1 MSLGPADFAGFFRAV
16 HGHEPFPWQ
25 ERLVRR
31 LAAEDTWPEVL
42 ALPTGSGKTAA
53 IDAAIFHLAL
63 RADEPERSAV
73 RIVFVVDR
81 RLVVDE
87 AFRRARCLER
97 ALCEPQ
103 GAGKAVLDTVA
114 ARLRHLSGAD
124 GPPLL
129 AARLRGGA
137 PLEPAWARSPS
148 QPTVLCST
156 VDQVGSRLLFRG
168 YGVSDRMKPV
178 HAGLLGDAL
187 FLLDEAHL
195 SEPFLQTLAAVRSR
209 GKAEL
214 CTVRLSATPG
224 DTACDRLTLRD
235 DDLENQV
242 LRSRISV
249 SKRAALSP
257 VASGQ
262 PESDFAAAALDLL
275 GRLRE
280 DTPSTRAPAVGVVVN
295 RVGLARGIY
304 EEVRRRIEE
313 GTRTTEDPASDVVL
327 MIGRSRDVDRKHITR
342 RLKPFFT
349 GATKRARAKPL
360 IVVATQC
367 LEVGVD
373 LDLDG
378 LVSQA
383 APLDSL
389 RQRFGRLRRSGT
401 PEAAGRRLDVAG
413 AVIALEEDVRK
424 GADDPVYGDRIGAT
438 WRWLQGAAVGQ
449 CVDFGIQTM
458 DALVGQST
466 CVGELVTRRAEAPVV
481 MPAYFEMWSR
491 TSPVPAEEPE
501 VGLFLHGAERA
512 DADVSIVWRDDI
524 SEADLRANSDDSQ
537 DWRVDLLEMAPPRAA
552 EAISVPLVAVRQW
565 LRRVSSSNA
574 LVADVS
580 DVPQQRAPEV
590 TDRDRGGAPVF
601 RWAGRESSR
610 TGLVRSEES
619 GESRLRPGDV
629 IVVPAEYG
637 GCDHFGWN
645 PDYDARVRDVADE
658 AAVPYRA
665 RRHFVRLCESRCGEA
680 WPALSKALSIYE
692 GRQAG
697 RDLLHNLLSA
707 VPRREDAG
715 RTATYDTGSLL
726 HLLLDATV
734 GSQPRIH
741 PAYSPEGR
749 GYVLFAPAGV
759 RVQPDRDNEEVTAV
773 VPPAT
778 ESDEFSQGF
787 LRPISLDDHGARVE
801 RKVRC
806 TTGALGLPKSLAS
819 DLALAAFL
827 HDAGKADP
835 RFQIMLSGG
844 ASWNAPGATGTVLA
858 KSVRPYEPR
867 SWWRSWR
874 RAGLPKGWRH
884 EALSV
889 RLALA
894 HPRFAEAQDPRLV
907 LWLIGTHH
915 GLGRPFFPF
924 SDPAPRRPRP
934 TLGVQRWELSGDDFG
949 PESAAFDFLGDDWPR
964 IFEDL
969 RETYGVWGLARL
981 EAILRLADHAASAE
995 EREAVT

>member
-31 LAAEDTWPEVL
+31 LAAEDTWPDVL

-53 IDAAIFHLAL
+53 IDAAVFHLAL

-87 AFRRARCLER
+87 ALRRARRLEH

-214 CTVRLSATPG
+214 CAVRLSATPG
-224 DTACDRLTLRD
+224 DTARDRLTLRD
-235 DDLENQV
+235 DDLENEI

-249 SKRAALSP
+249 PKRAALSP
-257 VASGQ
+257 VASNR
-262 PESDFAAAALDLL
+262 PESDFAAAALDIM

-280 DTPSTRAPAVGVVVN
+280 GTLSTRAPAVGVVVN
-295 RVGLARGIY
+295 RVRLAREIY

-313 GTRTTEDPASDVVL
+313 GPRTVEDPAPEVVL
-327 MIGRSRDVDRKHITR
+327 MIGRSREVDRKRITR

-349 GATKRARAKPL
+349 GASKRAHAKPL

-401 PEAAGRRLDVAG
+401 PEAAVCRLDVAG
-413 AVIALEEDVRK
+413 AVIALEEDVKK

-458 DALVGQST
+458 DLLVEQSAGI
-466 CVGELVTRRAEAPVV
+466 GELVTKRAEAPVV

-512 DADVSIVWRDDI
+512 DADVSIVWRDDL
-524 SEADLRANSDDSQ
+524 SEADLQANVEDSQ
-537 DWRVDLLEMAPPRAA
+537 DWRVDLLEMAPPRVA
-552 EAISVPLVAVRQW
+552 ETVSVPLTAVRQW
-565 LRRVSSSNA
+565 LRRVSSRKA
-574 LVADVS
+574 VVEDIS
-580 DVPQQRAPEV
+580 DVPQQSVPEV
-590 TDRDRGGAPVF
+590 PDGDRGGAPVF
-601 RWAGRESSR
+601 RWAGRESLR
-610 TGLVRSEES
+610 TGLLRSDAP
-619 GESRLRPGDV
+619 GEDRLRPGDL
-629 IVVPAEYG
+629 IVAPAEYG
-637 GCDHFGWN
+637 GCDDFGWN
-645 PDYDARVRDVADE
+645 PDYDAPVRDVADE

-665 RRHFVRLCESRCGEA
+665 RRYFVRLCESRCGEA
-680 WPALSKALSIYE
+680 WPALSKVLSSHE
-692 GRQAG
+692 GRQIG
-697 RDLLHNLLSA
+697 RDLLDSLLSA
-707 VPRREDAG
+707 VSRRGDAG
-715 RTATYDTGSLL
+715 RTATHDTGSLL
-726 HLLLDATV
+726 RPLSDAT
-734 GSQPRIH
+734 GSRQSTRIH
-741 PAYSPEGR
+741 PTYGSEGR

-759 RVQPDRDNEEVTAV
+759 RVQPDGDDEEVTAA

-778 ESDEFSQGF
+778 ESDEFSQSF
-787 LRPISLDDHGARVE
+787 RRPVSLDDHGDRVE
-801 RKVRC
+801 RKARC
-806 TTGALGLPKSLAS
+806 TAAALGLPKSLAS

-844 ASWNAPGATGTVLA
+844 ASWNATDATAPVLA
-858 KSVRPYEPR
+858 KSVCPYEP
-867 SWWRSWR
+867 RSWR

>member
-1 MSLGPADFAGFFRAV
+1 MSLGPADFAEFFRAV
-16 HGHEPFPWQ
+16 HGHQPFPWQ
-25 ERLVRR
+25 ERLVQR
-31 LAAEDTWPEVL
+31 LAAEDTWPDVL

-63 RADEPERSAV
+63 RADEPDRSAV

-97 ALCEPQ
+97 ALREPK

-114 ARLRHLSGAD
+114 ARLRHLSGTD
-124 GPPLL
+124 GPPLV

-137 PLEPAWARSPS
+137 PLERAWARSPS

-195 SEPFLQTLAAVRSR
+195 SEPFLQTLTAVRSR
-209 GKAEL
+209 GRAEL
-214 CTVRLSATPG
+214 STVRLSATPG
-224 DTACDRLTLRD
+224 DTSCDRLTLRD
-235 DDLENQV
+235 DDLENEI

-249 SKRAALSP
+249 PKPSALSA
-257 VASGQ
+257 VASNQ
-262 PESDFAAAALDLL
+262 SESDFATAALDLM
-275 GRLRE
+275 GRLRG
-280 DTPSTRAPAVGVVVN
+280 DALPTRAPAVGVVVN

-304 EEVRRRIEE
+304 EEIRRRIEE
-313 GTRTTEDPASDVVL
+313 GARTAEDPAPDVVL
-327 MIGRSRDVDRKHITR
+327 MIGRSRDVDRKRITS
-342 RLKPFFT
+342 RLMPFFT
-349 GATKRARAKPL
+349 GATKRAHARPL

-401 PEAAGRRLDVAG
+401 PKAAGRRLDVAG
-413 AVIALEEDVRK
+413 AVIALEEDVKK
-424 GADDPVYGDRIGAT
+424 GTDDPVYGDRIGAT
-438 WRWLQGAAVGQ
+438 WRWLQGAAVGER
-449 CVDFGIQTM
+449 VDFGIQTM
-458 DALVGQST
+458 DLLVEQSA
-466 CVGELVTRRAEAPVV
+466 CVGELVTRRADAPVV

-491 TSPVPAEEPE
+491 TSPLPAEEPE

-512 DADVSIVWRDDI
+512 DADVSIVWRDDLT
-524 SEADLRANSDDSQ
+524 EADLRANTEDSQ
-537 DWRVDLLEMAPPRAA
+537 AWRVDLLEMAPPRVA
-552 EAISVPLVAVRQW
+552 ETASVPLTAVRQW
-565 LRRVSSSNA
+565 LRRVSSQNA
-574 LVADVS
+574 VVEDVS
-580 DVPQQRAPEV
+580 DVPQRMGEEV
-590 TDRDRGGAPVF
+590 TDRDRRGAPVF
-601 RWAGRESSR
+601 RWAGRESPR
-610 TGLVRSEES
+610 TGLVRPDEP
-619 GESRLRPGDV
+619 GEHRLRPGDV

-637 GCDHFGWN
+637 GCDDFGWN
-645 PDYDARVRDVADE
+645 PDHDAPVRDVADE
-658 AAVPYRA
+658 AAAPYRA
-665 RRHFVRLCESRCGEA
+665 RRHFVRLCESRCGDA
-680 WPALSKALSIYE
+680 WPALSKVLSSHE

-697 RDLLHNLLSA
+697 RDLLDSLLSA

-726 HLLLDATV
+726 RLLKDATG
-734 GSQPRIH
+734 GSQPPRIH
-741 PAYSPEGR
+741 PTYPEER
-749 GYVLFAPAGV
+749 GYVLLAPAGV
-759 RVQPDRDNEEVTAV
+759 GAQPGRDDEGVTAAV
-773 VPPAT
+773 LPAT
-778 ESDEFSQGF
+778 ESDEFSQSF
-787 LRPISLDDHGARVE
+787 HRPVSLDDHGDHVE
-801 RKVRC
+801 REVRS
-806 TTGALGLPKSLAS
+806 TASALGLPKSLVS

-844 ASWNAPGATGTVLA
+844 ASWNTPDAAGLVLA
-858 KSVRPYEPR
+858 KSVRPYDP
-867 SWWRSWR
+867 RSWR
-874 RAGLPKGWRH
+874 RARLPKRWRH

-924 SDPAPRRPRP
+924 SDPAPLHPRP
-934 TLGVQRWELSGDDFG
+934 TLGVQRWELPGDGAG
-949 PESAAFDFLGDDWPR
+949 PESATFEYRGDDWPR
-964 IFEDL
+964 IFERL
-969 RETYGVWGLARL
+969 VGTYGVWGLARL
-981 EAILRLADHAASAE
+981 EAILRLADHAASAK
-995 EREAVT
+995 ERG

>member
-1 MSLGPADFAGFFRAV
+1 MSLGPADFAKFFRAV
-16 HGHEPFPWQ
+16 HGHRPFPWQ

-87 AFRRARCLER
+87 AFRRAQRLER
-97 ALCEPQ
+97 ALREPP
-103 GAGKAVLDTVA
+103 GAGKAVLGTVA

-124 GPPLL
+124 GHPLL

-137 PLEPAWARSPS
+137 PLERAWARSPS

-195 SEPFLQTLAAVRSR
+195 SEPFLQTLTAVRSR
-209 GKAEL
+209 GMAEL

-224 DTACDRLTLRD
+224 DAVGDRLTLRN
-235 DDLENQV
+235 DDLENEI

-249 SKRAALSP
+249 PKRAALSS
-257 VASGQ
+257 VASNQ
-262 PESDFAAAALDLL
+262 PESVFATAALGLM

-280 DTPSTRAPAVGVVVN
+280 HTLSTRAPAVGVVVN
-295 RVGLARGIY
+295 RVGLARRIY
-304 EEVRRRIEE
+304 DEVKRRIEE
-313 GTRTTEDPASDVVL
+313 GSRTAEEATPDVVL
-327 MIGRSRDVDRKHITR
+327 MIGRSRDVDRKRITR
-342 RLKPFFT
+342 RLTPFFT
-349 GATKRARAKPL
+349 GATTRAHAKPL

-373 LDLDG
+373 FDLDG
-378 LVSQA
+378 LISQA

-401 PEAAGRRLDVAG
+401 PEAAGRRLDVSG
-413 AVIALEEDVRK
+413 AVIALEEDVKK

-438 WRWLQGAAVGQ
+438 WRWLQGAAAGE

-458 DALVGQST
+458 DVLVGQSAS
-466 CVGELVTRRAEAPVV
+466 VGELVTRRADAPVV

-512 DADVSIVWRDDI
+512 DADVSILWRDDL
-524 SEADLRANSDDSQ
+524 SEADLQAKTEDSQ
-537 DWRVDLLEMAPPRAA
+537 DWRVDLLEMAPPRVA
-552 EAISVPLVAVRQW
+552 ETVSVPLTAVRQW
-565 LRRVSSSNA
+565 LRRVSSRTA
-574 LVADVS
+574 VVEDVS
-580 DVPQQRAPEV
+580 DVPQQMALEV
-590 TDRDRGGAPVF
+590 TDRDRSGAPVF
-601 RWAGRESSR
+601 RWAGRESPR
-610 TGLVRSEES
+610 TGPVRPDEP
-619 GESRLRPGDV
+619 GEYRLRPGDV

-637 GCDHFGWN
+637 GCDDFGWN
-645 PDYDARVRDVADE
+645 PDYDAPVRDVADE

-680 WPALSKALSIYE
+680 WPALGKVLSIYE
-692 GRQAG
+692 GRHAG
-697 RDLLHNLLSA
+697 RDLLDSLLSA

-715 RTATYDTGSLL
+715 RAATYDTGSLL
-726 HLLLDATV
+726 RLLLDATEP
-734 GSQPRIH
+734 PRIH
-741 PAYSPEGR
+741 PTYDPQGR

-759 RVQPDRDNEEVTAV
+759 GLQPGWDHEGATTA

-778 ESDEFSQGF
+778 ESDEFSQSF
-787 LRPISLDDHGARVE
+787 HRPVSLDDHGDHVE
-801 RKVRC
+801 REVRS
-806 TTGALGLPKSLAS
+806 TSSALGLPKSLVS

-844 ASWNAPGATGTVLA
+844 ASWNAPDAAGPVLA
-858 KSVRPYEPR
+858 KSVRPYDP
-867 SWWRSWR
+867 RSWR
-874 RAGLPKGWRH
+874 RARLPKRWRH

-894 HPRFAEAQDPRLV
+894 HPRFAEAQDPQLV

-924 SDPAPRRPRP
+924 SDPAPLPP
-934 TLGVQRWELSGDDFG
+934 HPALGVQRWELPGNGAG
-949 PESAAFDFLGDDWPR
+949 PESAAFDYRGDDWPR
-964 IFEDL
+964 IFE
-969 RETYGVWGLARL
+969 RVRSTYGVWGLARL
-981 EAILRLADHAASAE
+981 EAILRLADHAASAR
-995 EREAVT
+995 ERG